1 MGRGR
6 SGTGKTGGKVK
17 YISSD
22 KTLTASKPIYITR
35 NLGGYDSGSILDA
48 TTDGNGNI
56 SLNYNNNRLETYRQT
71 SKTTVGLYE
80 LKNGITNMRSQDS
93 KTADWGEQR
102 SRTEFDNVK
111 SVGID
116 WSNVKSISGKT
127 YGYGDFFKEK
137 GFKWNRD
144 QKRWEK

>member
-1 MGRGR
+1 MGRGS
-6 SGTGKTGGKVK
+6 SGAVKTGGKVK

-35 NLGGYDSGSILDA
+35 ELGGYGGGSVLNA

-56 SLNYNNNRLETYRQT
+56 SLDYNNNRLETYKQT

-80 LKNGITNMRSQDS
+80 LKNGITDMRSQDS
-93 KTADWGEQR
+93 KTDWGEVR
-102 SRTEFDNVK
+102 PKTGDIK
-111 SVGID
+111 SVGIE

-127 YGYGDFFKEK
+127 YGYGEFFKEK

-144 QKRWEK
+144 SKRWEK